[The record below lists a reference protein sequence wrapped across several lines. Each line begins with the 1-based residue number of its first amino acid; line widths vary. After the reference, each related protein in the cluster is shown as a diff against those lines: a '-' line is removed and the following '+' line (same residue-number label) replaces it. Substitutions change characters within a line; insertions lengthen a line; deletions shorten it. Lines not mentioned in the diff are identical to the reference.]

1 MRIRKRAAAA
11 GLLVVGALALG
22 LWRLVLRGDSAPV
35 FYGNV
40 EIRQVDVGF
49 RVGGR
54 LTDLLVEEGDSVQ
67 AGDLLAR
74 LDDDTLTAQAQQAQA
89 QLAREKANLQ
99 RLESGYRSEEI
110 AAARAELAAARALAD
125 NARQNLQRV
134 EAMRAGNAI
143 SQKELDNAR
152 GTYRNAAAKQKAAQE
167 RLTLVSTGY
176 RDEDIAAQ
184 RATVA
189 AAEAQYALARIAL
202 EDAALHAP
210 QAGVVLTRVREAG
223 AIVQAG
229 QPVYT
234 LSLTEPV
241 WLRVYV
247 DEPQLGGIRPGMAVE
262 VLCDAAPGRSL
273 PGRVGFI
280 SPSAEF
286 TPKNVETA
294 EVRTSLVYRVRV
306 QAEDPEGILRQGMPV
321 RVRLPAAGEAARP

>member
-1 MRIRKRAAAA
+1 MRKKMIMAAALLA
-11 GLLVVGALALG
+11 AGILGLLAWQML
-22 LWRLVLRGDSAPV
+22 LRGDSAPV

-54 LTDLLVEEGDSVQ
+54 IACLLAEEGDSVQ
-67 AGDLLAR
+67 AGDLLGKLDEDTPTEQAR
-74 LDDDTLTAQAQQAQA
+74 QAQA

-110 AAARAELAAARALAD
+110 AAARAELAAASALAD
-125 NARQNLQRV
+125 NALQNLQRV

-152 GTYRNAAAKQKAAQE
+152 GSYRNAAAKQKAAQE
-167 RLTLVSTGY
+167 QLALVSTGY

-202 EDAALHAP
+202 EDASLRAP

-234 LSLTEPV
+234 LSLTDPV

-247 DEPQLGGIRPGMAVE
+247 DEPHLGVIKPGMAVE
-262 VLCDAAPGRSL
+262 VLCDALPGRSL
-273 PGRVGFI
+273 AGRVGFI

-306 QAEDPEGILRQGMPV
+306 QAEDLDDILRQGMPV
-321 RVRLPAAGEAARP
+321 RVRLPLDTEGRRP